1 MKGKWTT
8 LKLLLY
14 FSLLRLADLAFP
26 PATSDEKTKDRN
38 GHSNDPW
45 LTACTFVMGVPPRFI
60 RGFWCG
66 SALPSPSLQFR
77 FCVVASKIKN
87 VHLWHQSC
95 MEAFKFYRIRF
106 RLYPRLSI
114 FGSQSVI
121 YCFFSSGSF
130 PPWAWGCLPCI
141 CPWWQVPG
149 ICGWLQGMFSGCV
162 VHQRSCCSNCFICKT
177 SCAWCH
183 VGSLYCKWVCFSGT
197 RWFCVVLATG
207 WNWWKTDS

>member
-26 PATSDEKTKDRN
+26 PATSDEKTKYQN

-114 FGSQSVI
+114 FGSQSVN
-121 YCFFSSGSF
+121 YCFSFFRFFPTMSMRLSALHMPVMTGS
-130 PPWAWGCLPCI
+130 WYLWVITGNVQWL
-141 CPWWQVPG
+141 
-149 ICGWLQGMFSGCV
+149 CGAPEILLF
-162 VHQRSCCSNCFICKT
+162 
-177 SCAWCH
+177 
-183 VGSLYCKWVCFSGT
+183 
-197 RWFCVVLATG
+197 
-207 WNWWKTDS
+207 